1 MLLVQCSGAQ
11 CNTKLAVYMDMCI
24 DLLLGSLVA
33 GTKASLCFTLQAW
46 TVFQKGQKKLK
57 TCDLWPSEIR
67 IRIREKKGKKR
78 KG

>member
-1 MLLVQCSGAQ
+1 
-11 CNTKLAVYMDMCI
+11 
-24 DLLLGSLVA
+24 
-33 GTKASLCFTLQAW
+33 LQAW